1 MGNLFIVSRLNVL
14 LLCLDWL
21 VSIACQ
27 RDIHNNLTKRCEN
40 QKKKEK
46 SEKFSPS
53 CFFRQLFVVE
63 TSQTR
68 TKEEPKEHCRLKCS
82 DAFASP
88 ENETYIVNCGRTP
101 FVSLIDIYYSTASE
115 RTLVRTSIITANS
128 NYDMKRT
135 NTVPQ
140 SLQKIDILDPRRTW
154 RSSLHF

>member
-68 TKEEPKEHCRLKCS
+68 TKEEPKEHCRLKCP

-88 ENETYIVNCGRTP
+88 ENETYIVNCGRAIHLP
-101 FVSLIDIYYSTASE
+101 SRYILLNCL
-115 RTLVRTSIITANS
+115 RTHSRA
-128 NYDMKRT
+128 
-135 NTVPQ
+135 
-140 SLQKIDILDPRRTW
+140 
-154 RSSLHF
+154 HFDHNCKLELRHEADQHGSAIPTKN